1 MLSGFG
7 GFGTCQSWMMG
18 VSGLWSGYPLDHED
32 PSEDCLS
39 NFIEFVDWIRRFRFW
54 ACRVAGMC
62 LCRIRAAMR
71 AGFGFRLQHQSSNH
85 FHDTFIVTRK
95 AFILLPQ
102 RSP

>member
-1 MLSGFG
+1 
-7 GFGTCQSWMMG
+7 MG
-18 VSGLWSGYPLDHED
+18 VSGLRSGYPLDHED

-85 FHDTFIVTRK
+85 FHGD
-95 AFILLPQ
+95 PQ
-102 RSP
+102 SFHPTAAALSLEHEY